1 MKMNELDPLEDIL
14 DSIVVEEE
22 PILSDKYATDFVESL
37 LELMTFYIEN
47 NPKAVSEPDF
57 EDDFKDNIQ
66 EMVYLQFEDEI
77 SLNETLEED
86 LDLMIEESIELF
98 FITIMPLRSFSTA
111 LILSKPDK
119 EMVEKTLV
127 YLRSRPQPAQRT
139 KEWYEFRHTLI
150 TASNAYK
157 AFENSSSQNQL
168 IYEKCQPIKGS
179 DEENENVK
187 TISMVNVNTTLHWG
201 QKYEPLSVMIY
212 EHLYNTT
219 VEDFGCIQHD
229 RYSFLGASPDGIN
242 VDPSSDRFGRML
254 EIKNIVNR
262 EIDGIPKKEYWIQ
275 TQLQME
281 VCNLDECDFLET
293 QFKEYESYVEYCNKD
308 IINKEEPPR
317 FKGIIMYFSGKEG
330 KPLYKYKPL
339 TMVEEEEITKWEE
352 KMIEDLEKEG
362 YTWIKNSYWK
372 LECMSC
378 VLILRN
384 RLWFSLNVGEIE
396 QVWNTILLER
406 ETGYEHRGPN
416 KRVKKDSEP
425 DSESVKK
432 CLIKLDDTGKTNI
445 IKKKEKIE
453 DFFHLSKAS

>member
-1 MKMNELDPLEDIL
+1 MKMNELDPLTNIL
-14 DSIVVEEE
+14 DHIVVEEE

-57 EDDFKDNIQ
+57 EDYFKDSIQ

-86 LDLMIEESIELF
+86 IDLMIEEAFELF
-98 FITIMPLRSFSTA
+98 FITIMPPRSFSTA

-127 YLRSRPQPAQRT
+127 YLRTKPQPAQRT

-157 AFENSSSQNQL
+157 AFENSSTQNQL
-168 IYEKCQPIKGS
+168 IYEKCQPLKVFEE
-179 DEENENVK
+179 DEKPV
-187 TISMVNVNTTLHWG
+187 SMVNVNTTLHWG

-229 RYSFLGASPDGIN
+229 CYSFLGASPDGIN

-293 QFKEYESYVEYCNKD
+293 QFKEYDNYVDYFND
-308 IINKEEPPR
+308 ININTITSNS
-317 FKGIIMYFSGKEG
+317 FKGFIMYFSGKEG

-339 TMVEEEEITKWEE
+339 EMKKEKDIEQWEE
-352 KMIEDLEKEG
+352 DMIHTLEKEG

-378 VLILRN
+378 VLVLRN
-384 RLWFSLNVGEIE
+384 RLWFSQNIEEIE
-396 QVWNTILLER
+396 RVWNIILLER
-406 ETGYEHRGPN
+406 KTGYEHRGPN
-416 KRVKKDSEP
+416 KRVKKDSETE
-425 DSESVKK
+425 SECVKK
-432 CLIKLDDTGKTNI
+432 CFIKLDDSGKTNV

-453 DFFHLSKAS
+453 DFFNLSKVNS